1 MGWDWS
7 TPRLESYMFSIIA
20 PSERGQTL
28 SLSQE
33 CWADPFL
40 TARDDSFCK
49 CGTAAD
55 SICEAST
62 VLSETE
68 EASSWSQ
75 HGRALRTSP
84 GCFDCASVLPSLS
97 SSPGFSAFS
106 VGDHLL
112 RLYNPQCCLPFGI
125 YFLLM
130 PICWILPG
138 DLSPAVNL
146 DFNLL
151 TWPLALHFYFD
162 YKLFPLF
169 PVQP

>member
-7 TPRLESYMFSIIA
+7 TPGLESYMFTITV

-33 CWADPFL
+33 CWDDPSL
-40 TARDDSFCK
+40 TARDDSFHK
-49 CGTAAD
+49 CETAAD
-55 SICEAST
+55 TVCEAST
-62 VLSETE
+62 VLSEAE

-75 HGRALRTSP
+75 RGHPLRTSP
-84 GCFDCASVLPSLS
+84 GCLDCASVLLSLS
-97 SSPGFSAFS
+97 SSSGSSAFS
-106 VGDHLL
+106 VVDHLL
-112 RLYNPQCCLPFGI
+112 RLYNPLCCFPFDI

-146 DFNLL
+146 YFNLL
-151 TWPLALHFYFD
+151 SWPLALHFYFD
-162 YKLFPLF
+162 HKLFPLL